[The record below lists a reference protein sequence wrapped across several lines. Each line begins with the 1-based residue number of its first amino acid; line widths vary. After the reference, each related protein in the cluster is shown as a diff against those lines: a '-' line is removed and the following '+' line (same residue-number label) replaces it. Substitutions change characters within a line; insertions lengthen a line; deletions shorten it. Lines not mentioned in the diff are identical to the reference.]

1 MKMYIRHTAQPLRR
15 FLYDIQ
21 VIRFLL
27 CGDYNVPTSHWWENG
42 DFVLCGGESPAACV
56 SEVMSIQGLVQMN
69 KCVNSRNRLLDLVFT
84 DIDSIVVVALHIDVL
99 FLAEKKRLDY
109 RDVQFMF
116 NRGDYIGM
124 NSFLGSCD
132 WSVDNNDIDRT
143 VCKFYNNVYEAMYRF
158 IPLKTFAPSRYP
170 KMV

>member
-1 MKMYIRHTAQPLRR
+1 
-15 FLYDIQ
+15 
-21 VIRFLL
+21 
-27 CGDYNVPTSHWWENG
+27 
-42 DFVLCGGESPAACV
+42 
-56 SEVMSIQGLVQMN
+56 MSIQGFVQMN
-69 KCVNSRNRLLDLVFT
+69 KCVNSRNKPLDLVFS
-84 DIDSIVVVALHIDVL
+84 DIDSTVVSVASDLLVNNCSNHVALHIDVP

-143 VCKFYNNVYEAMYRF
+143 VCKFYNNVYGVMYRF

-170 KMV
+170 KWFNS